1 MIDDQLES
9 VYIPKAYKDATAWTK
24 PLCIHFDSDDNRSS
38 SSDGE
43 EYVKEPG
50 NSNNQACPGDQQPRN
65 DVVIMKNST
74 HLHEHA
80 VGRLSVEVDQ
90 SKKESN
96 LSEAAQI
103 GDIAVKQAIQEE
115 PVEEAKEVGLAAEIP
130 DKSEEEDNDCRN
142 V

>member
-90 SKKESN
+90 SKKE
-96 LSEAAQI
+96 
-103 GDIAVKQAIQEE
+103 